1 MEILELKEKLK
12 REMTID
18 GVINKR
24 YYHSLEVC
32 KMALKLEEHYHFGVS
47 KEKLAI
53 AGILHDCAKLKS
65 NDVLWK
71 YLERTETKEA
81 IEELKQFPQIWHSF
95 VGKTVAKE
103 DYHINDDD
111 ILSAIYYHTV
121 GRPNMTK
128 LEQIIFVS
136 DYIEETR
143 VGECFD
149 KARKACFEDLD
160 KGTLLILAQSVDYL
174 EKNGKIIYS
183 KTIDTYNYYLGKV
196 KNND

>member
-1 MEILELKEKLK
+1 MEISELKEKLK

-53 AGILHDCAKLKS
+53 AGILHDCAKLKR

-71 YLERTETKEA
+71 YLERTETKEI

-111 ILSAIYYHTV
+111 ILSAIYSIDDGIDHGKDLVSRTHFYFFLFHSV
-121 GRPNMTK
+121 
-128 LEQIIFVS
+128 IICHFS
-136 DYIEETR
+136 SPLTL
-143 VGECFD
+143 
-149 KARKACFEDLD
+149 RK
-160 KGTLLILAQSVDYL
+160 Y
-174 EKNGKIIYS
+174 
-183 KTIDTYNYYLGKV
+183 
-196 KNND
+196 